1 MYLIYG
7 AGEVGR
13 SYIIKCEKAGITD
26 FDVTDSKPELWG
38 SVLNGHIIISPEDA
52 LKRDYEY
59 IIVAAE
65 HVAFQSIVHRLD
77 SCTNNDKVI
86 SYGRT
91 IIWDNDPLYDMG
103 NIELTD
109 HLDNG
114 IYLLEEFV
122 SHVNQKRLN
131 DLEKF
136 VIFGQH
142 SRINKCMHYFE
153 AYDRFFSKYRGKD
166 VSILE
171 IGVRGGGSVQMW
183 KNYFGQ
189 NGGKVCVYG
198 IDIDERCKQYEED
211 NIQIFIGS
219 QEDRTFL
226 RKIKKE
232 IGKLDIIIDDGGHTM
247 NQQIVSLEELWDCV
261 KDGGTYLCED
271 TEGSYVAAMGGS
283 FKGKDTFIEYTKNF
297 IDDMYAV
304 YSETKE
310 LAINKWTEEIKD
322 ISYYKGMVFIE
333 KYDKKYKAFDWI
345 IEENR

>member
-122 SHVNQKRLN
+122 SHVNQKRLMFRF
-131 DLEKF
+131 LRSGYVVAVPFKCGKIILGRMAEK
-136 VIFGQH
+136 
-142 SRINKCMHYFE
+142 C
-153 AYDRFFSKYRGKD
+153 AYMELISMKD
-166 VSILE
+166 VNS
-171 IGVRGGGSVQMW
+171 M
-183 KNYFGQ
+183 
-189 NGGKVCVYG
+189 
-198 IDIDERCKQYEED
+198 
-211 NIQIFIGS
+211 
-219 QEDRTFL
+219 
-226 RKIKKE
+226 RKIISKSLLALRR
-232 IGKLDIIIDDGGHTM
+232 IGR
-247 NQQIVSLEELWDCV
+247 
-261 KDGGTYLCED
+261 
-271 TEGSYVAAMGGS
+271 
-283 FKGKDTFIEYTKNF
+283 F
-297 IDDMYAV
+297 
-304 YSETKE
+304 
-310 LAINKWTEEIKD
+310 
-322 ISYYKGMVFIE
+322 
-333 KYDKKYKAFDWI
+333 
-345 IEENR
+345 